1 MSPFPCPL
9 GGSPSTL
16 RRQTEIFPLQLSS
29 VKLPLRLGWPVDCAG
44 TTSAAAPACCGLS
57 CHGHSPSAAF
67 VEGAPPYM
75 SQPREPAFGSN
86 ASGLSADASPGALS
100 ENIIIISCIFSP
112 NAMLREHQKLLKAEL
127 FFFFYFSREG
137 DPGPIRNFLHVI
149 PLLHPSSLKFLR
161 GMYTSHTQAQIQNH
175 FFAPLH
181 VLS

>member
-44 TTSAAAPACCGLS
+44 TTSAAAAACCGLS

-112 NAMLREHQKLLKAEL
+112 NAMLREHQKLIKAEL
-127 FFFFYFSREG
+127 FFFLFQQGGGPRTHKKFSSCHS
-137 DPGPIRNFLHVI
+137 PA
-149 PLLHPSSLKFLR
+149 SSLFPEV
-161 GMYTSHTQAQIQNH
+161 S
-175 FFAPLH
+175 
-181 VLS
+181 